1 MLNNTESHAR
11 GPRGA
16 DLCSLGTSCLSVR
29 LSNLRGMASS
39 GSNSGGGFA
48 GLIVLLVIAAI
59 IVKFIWW
66 ILGAAALV
74 ALGFLGRAIHR
85 RYSRRLAADARYR
98 HGLAARADQQH
109 NWVLRGDD
117 RGVYGTQG
125 AQLMHYIFPNRGKG
139 GPMR

>member
-1 MLNNTESHAR
+1 M
-11 GPRGA
+11 
-16 DLCSLGTSCLSVR
+16 
-29 LSNLRGMASS
+29 
-39 GSNSGGGFA
+39 
-48 GLIVLLVIAAI
+48 LVIAAI

-74 ALGFLGRAIHR
+74 CLCFLGRAIHR
-85 RYSRRLAADARYR
+85 WYSRRSAAYARYR

-117 RGVYGTQG
+117 RGIYGTQG
-125 AQLMHYIFPNRGKG
+125 VELMHYLFPNRGRG